1 MRLRKG
7 LQKEESIDGS
17 CVRSYVIVPRC
28 SCGFQDPGH
37 KTPSQGFKILIRIQG
52 YIQDYDV
59 VRYGASVISELTQWS
74 GSSLTRLASDLGQA
88 RQKYVCTNLN
98 RRLLSLA
105 PTNEESAWLNE
116 EKKHIGKKK
125 SLSIECL

>member
-7 LQKEESIDGS
+7 LQKDESMDGS

-28 SCGFQDPGH
+28 SHGFQDPGH

-59 VRYGASVISELTQWS
+59 AQRSASVMSELTQQS
-74 GSSLTRLASDLGQA
+74 GSLTRLASDLG
-88 RQKYVCTNLN
+88 RMRHKYHRTVHKYLCTVHN
-98 RRLLSLA
+98 
-105 PTNEESAWLNE
+105 
-116 EKKHIGKKK
+116 
-125 SLSIECL
+125 